1 MSRIDTIRAATIDG
15 DAHQRPVI
23 IDGPERDER
32 ADGLIVDEKDLG
44 SATGQAVFCRVQNPF
59 GRSVGTG
66 LDLNALL
73 KESPSEGAR
82 AIQKFA
88 SEVRT
93 EIDRVLKAGADG
105 ICYMLSGAC
114 AAECSPMQYGGHFLE
129 VDREILA
136 GTPDGSFDILYVC
149 GDSELYIDIVSDLP
163 AQAIAWNSSAGVQI
177 SEMREMWPRAVAAAD
192 QDADIFLVERYE
204 SALQWIQAPEATGS

>member
-1 MSRIDTIRAATIDG
+1 MSGIDTIRAAAIQG
-15 DAHQRPVI
+15 DARERPVI
-23 IDGPERDER
+23 TDGPERDER
-32 ADGLIVDEKDLG
+32 ADGVIVDEKDLG
-44 SATGQAVFCRVQNPF
+44 SATRQAVFCRVQNPF
-59 GRSVGTG
+59 GRSARAE
-66 LDLNALL
+66 LDINALL
-73 KESPSEGAR
+73 KENPGEGAS

-88 SEVRT
+88 SEARD
-93 EIDRVLKAGADG
+93 EIDHVLKAGANG
-105 ICYMLSGAC
+105 IFYMLSGAC

-177 SEMREMWPRAVAAAD
+177 SEVREMWPRAVAAAD

-204 SALQWIQAPEATGS
+204 SALQWIQSPEATGS